1 MGRRET
7 YTFAGRIVGV
17 TSLYGEVHDY
27 CRDYRAEGA
36 PDFEVSTTR
45 EDIRFEREKSAREDL
60 CAGRAL
66 RRFPDWYL
74 EELAVYRK
82 IAERMPYYDTF
93 LFHGSAIAV
102 DGVGYLFTAKSGTGK
117 STHTRLWREMLGGEA
132 AMVNDDKPYVRIGA
146 EGITVYGSPYDGK
159 HHLGAN
165 TAVPLK
171 AVCFL
176 SRAAENTAARTDFRE
191 MLPRLIESTYLPDTR
206 EETFRALQLL
216 EEIGRRAEFYRIA
229 CNMEPEAAE
238 TAFRA
243 IYGNRGA

>member
-1 MGRRET
+1 MEGIYSLAGTCIRIGGISEGMDAFLGAYRDSGSPEIRLELTPEDRE
-7 YTFAGRIVGV
+7 A
-17 TSLYGEVHDY
+17 
-27 CRDYRAEGA
+27 
-36 PDFEVSTTR
+36 
-45 EDIRFEREKSAREDL
+45 ARQSPRL
-60 CAGRAL
+60 R
-66 RRFPDWYL
+66 RRFPQGAGNFPDLYY
-74 EELAVYRK
+74 EK
-82 IAERMPYYDTF
+82 IAVHEKVSRALLAKDVLLM
-93 LFHGSAIAV
+93 HGSALAYRGACFIFRAP
-102 DGVGYLFTAKSGTGK
+102 SGTEK
-117 STHTRLWREMLGGEA
+117 STPARLWREMLGGEA